1 MKIERLDPNA
11 ISSTIWAIDEFLSD
25 VSFQTLKADIES
37 NGGNVAPIKV
47 RPSHTSEGQYEI
59 VFGHRRHRACLE
71 LGLNVLSIVE
81 QMDDSQLVQEM
92 DRENRCRFDPS
103 GYGRGSFLVRTLDRG
118 LFPSA
123 RRMAEQL
130 GVDLG
135 TVTTLLSLARL
146 PKPIVMAFKKPS
158 QIKPNWA
165 KKIANTLT
173 RDPELMLA
181 RANQIALGQNKM
193 TAAQIYSC
201 LSK

>member
-1 MKIERLDPNA
+1 MNIQRLDPNA

-25 VSFQTLKADIES
+25 VSFQTLKTDIES

-47 RPSHTSEGQYEI
+47 RPSHTSESQYEI

-71 LGLNVLSIVE
+71 LGLDVLSIVE

-103 GYGRGSFLVRTLDRG
+103 GYGRGSFFLKALDRG
-118 LFPSA
+118 LFSSA

-146 PKPIVMAFKKPS
+146 PSQIIVAFKKPS

-165 KKIANTLT
+165 KKISNKLA
-173 RDPELMLA
+173 RDPELVLA
-181 RANQIALGQNKM
+181 RANQITLVQNRM